1 MLHRLII
8 VIFTLIFTHALPL
21 ISHNTA
27 LPQYSLIATLQNR
40 VANSDAPDI
49 VKALHK
55 HVLSFSA
62 LPRTTLPHQ
71 FNEFSLSVEH
81 NLVTAVFMNE
91 TCHLELLEVFTRFK
105 NAGEE
110 ITTSIS
116 QMNRISSVYWTLA
129 VPLQLTLKSSIA
141 YRCWQ
146 LQRWQQTAIQSA
158 NATALLQ
165 DTFSIVYDSTIL
177 LEASTYMLHQLHKLG
192 SHELH
197 RICEPI
203 LSHAF
208 GSLFNQLPQDSLD
221 TLVSQLRVML
231 SDDTSRHRYSELAL
245 GSLLLVLL
253 ATSSLLLLPLMC
265 HERAKFAMLTRCFL
279 YIVGVTWFHMM
290 VFFLYFCKLRK
301 DFEI

>member
-1 MLHRLII
+1 MLYRPII
-8 VIFTLIFTHALPL
+8 VICTLIFTHAFPL

-27 LPQYSLIATLQNR
+27 LPQFSLIATLQNR

-62 LPRTTLPHQ
+62 LPSTTLSHQ
-71 FNEFSLSVEH
+71 FNEFSLAVEH

-91 TCHLELLEVFTRFK
+91 TCHLELLELFTRLK
-105 NAGEE
+105 NAEEE
-110 ITTSIS
+110 IMSSIRH
-116 QMNRISSVYWTLA
+116 MNYISSVYWTLA

-146 LQRWQQTAIQSA
+146 LQRLQQNAIQSV
-158 NATALLQ
+158 NATDLLQ
-165 DTFSIVYDSTIL
+165 DTFSIVYDCAIL
-177 LEASTYMLHQLHKLG
+177 LEASTYMLHQLHKWG
-192 SHELH
+192 SHKLH
-197 RICEPI
+197 RMCEPI
-203 LSHAF
+203 LSNAF
-208 GSLFNQLPQDSLD
+208 RSLFNQLPRDSLD
-221 TLVSQLRVML
+221 TLASQVIVML
-231 SDDTSRHRYSELAL
+231 SDETSRHRYSELAL
-245 GSLLLVLL
+245 GSLLIVLL

-301 DFEI
+301 DFDI